1 MSGVEK
7 VNVWD
12 YQWAIQYFDQA
23 IQSQPNDTE
32 AYILRGEMKS
42 RLWDDQGALQ
52 DYNDAIIIN
61 PSEPMAY
68 MFRAMEKRNTLSD
81 LTGAIMDFDK
91 SIEYKSN
98 NSEAYGSRGIAK
110 IELNKIQEWCDDLQ
124 KALTLDFVGTKGET
138 EKVAFEK
145 AMEVYCK

>member
-1 MSGVEK
+1 
-7 VNVWD
+7 
-12 YQWAIQYFDQA
+12 
-23 IQSQPNDTE
+23 
-32 AYILRGEMKS
+32 
-42 RLWDDQGALQ
+42 LQ

-110 IELNKIQEWCDDLQ
+110 IELNKIQE
-124 KALTLDFVGTKGET
+124 
-138 EKVAFEK
+138 
-145 AMEVYCK
+145 